1 MQFLR
6 SYQRVLHGEPK
17 YFATDP
23 EAIGQ
28 PLLAPL
34 KSEGDWKLEIYRA
47 GGSKRPAFHPASL
60 SLLQTAGAA
69 VFDVECRPYF
79 LFDMHYNHYYPTL
92 SSSLMHTI

>member
-34 KSEGDWKLEIYRA
+34 KSEGDWKLEIYR
-47 GGSKRPAFHPASL
+47 GRR
-60 SLLQTAGAA
+60 Q
-69 VFDVECRPYF
+69 
-79 LFDMHYNHYYPTL
+79 
-92 SSSLMHTI
+92 